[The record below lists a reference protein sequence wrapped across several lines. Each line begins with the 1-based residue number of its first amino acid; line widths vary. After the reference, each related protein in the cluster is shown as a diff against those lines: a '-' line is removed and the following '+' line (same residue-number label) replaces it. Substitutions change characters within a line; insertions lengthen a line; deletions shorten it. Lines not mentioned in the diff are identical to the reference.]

1 MPSRGCFSNIA
12 ESLFFLYHASMKYGG
27 PQVSR
32 QKRKALGKREIISAK
47 EKCSQQKKKKKRKK
61 YIMSFLGVAWCNV
74 NNYSLVELILKMD
87 KPRQKYTFIFGT
99 NEFQILLGLILTS
112 FENRHRKSTS
122 FSGI

>member
-1 MPSRGCFSNIA
+1 MLPWSTVAHKC
-12 ESLFFLYHASMKYGG
+12 H
-27 PQVSR
+27 
-32 QKRKALGKREIISAK
+32 GKREKLSAK
-47 EKCSQQKKKKKRKK
+47 EKLSQQKKNALSKKKKKKRKK